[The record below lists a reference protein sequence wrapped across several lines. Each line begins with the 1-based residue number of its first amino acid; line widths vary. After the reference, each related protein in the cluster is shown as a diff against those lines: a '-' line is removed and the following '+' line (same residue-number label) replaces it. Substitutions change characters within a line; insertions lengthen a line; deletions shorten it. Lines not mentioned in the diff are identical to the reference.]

1 MKNALKEE
9 WKDLENIG
17 VGEDLSVPDRSDRNR
32 QIIAAYY
39 RPKKREFPAGKFACA
54 LCSVALVAVV
64 AAAVLPQMLKEE
76 NDGIYMDQS
85 CVRTDLSMPLLSE
98 ETGVFFPDA
107 VEGYSVSSTAL
118 YYDRETDAMLSVAVE
133 YQAED
138 GTKFLVSIAVDKRCA
153 EYITD
158 YSWFNEATEPTR
170 LGDKTVMVS
179 VFGTVV
185 AMRYETDER
194 YVGFRFDATEKE
206 VALRI
211 ADEIING

>member
-76 NDGIYMDQS
+76 NDGIYMDQ
-85 CVRTDLSMPLLSE
+85 
-98 ETGVFFPDA
+98 
-107 VEGYSVSSTAL
+107 TA
-118 YYDRETDAMLSVAVE
+118 
-133 YQAED
+133 
-138 GTKFLVSIAVDKRCA
+138 
-153 EYITD
+153 
-158 YSWFNEATEPTR
+158 
-170 LGDKTVMVS
+170 
-179 VFGTVV
+179 
-185 AMRYETDER
+185 
-194 YVGFRFDATEKE
+194 
-206 VALRI
+206 
-211 ADEIING
+211 